1 MLRVSEPTPPPP
13 SVPPPP
19 VGGPSVPAAAASGA
33 ASHGHGS
40 GTGNGGRRARRRRR
54 RTTPVGASPGTIAP
68 PPDALPLELSAIAY
82 GRGGVT
88 EKRGATL
95 AEIQALRRLGGV
107 VWIDVIGLADAAM
120 LRSLGA
126 EFDLHRLAVEDVA
139 NVGQRAKVEDY
150 DDHTFVVLRMID
162 AQHPTETEQ
171 LAMFV
176 GPDYVLTFQERPG
189 DCFQMVRQRLRDP
202 QGQMQKRGA
211 DYLGYALL
219 DAAVDGYF
227 PTLERLDDRIEQ
239 IEHEILADKQP
250 KDAVAELHA
259 VRRALLELR
268 RAVWPLREA
277 TSSLLRGEGR
287 NFSAD
292 VRPYL
297 RDVHDHIVQLI
308 DLLENQREM
317 TSSLLDLHLS
327 HVNHRLNEVMKLLTI
342 ISTIFIPL
350 TFLVGVYGMNFDWM
364 PELRV
369 WWGYPACIAAMVV
382 MALLML
388 RWFRN
393 RGWL

>member
-1 MLRVSEPTPPPP
+1 MRGVSEPTPPSSP
-13 SVPPPP
+13 VPPTPP
-19 VGGPSVPAAAASGA
+19 AD
-33 ASHGHGS
+33 
-40 GTGNGGRRARRRRR
+40 GGRRARRRRHR
-54 RTTPVGASPGTIAP
+54 ATKVGASPGTIAP
-68 PPDALPLELSAIAY
+68 PPDALPLQVAAIGYNCGA
-82 GRGGVT
+82 VV
-88 EKRGATL
+88 EKRGATI
-95 AEIQALRRLGGV
+95 AEIQALRRQGGV
-107 VWIDVIGLADAAM
+107 VWVDVVGLGDVAM
-120 LRSLGA
+120 LRALGE
-126 EFDLHRLAVEDVA
+126 EFGLHRLAVEDVA

-150 DDHTFVVLRMID
+150 EDHTFIVLRMID
-162 AQHPTETEQ
+162 AQHPAETEQ

-176 GPDYVLTFQERPG
+176 GADYVLIFQERPG
-189 DCFQMVRQRLRDP
+189 DCFELVRQRLRDP
-202 QGQMQKRGA
+202 RGQLQKRGA

-219 DAAVDGYF
+219 DAVVDDYF
-227 PTLERLDDRIEQ
+227 PTLERLDDRLEQ
-239 IEHEILADKQP
+239 IEQQILADKAS
-250 KDAVAELHA
+250 KEAVAELHA

-277 TSSLLRGEGR
+277 TSVLMRDEGS

-297 RDVHDHIVQLI
+297 RDVHDHVVQLI
-308 DLLENQREM
+308 DLIESQREL

-327 HVNHRLNEVMKLLTI
+327 HINHRLNEVMKLLTI

-369 WWGYPACIAAMVV
+369 WWGYPACLAAMLG

-388 RWFRN
+388 RWLRN